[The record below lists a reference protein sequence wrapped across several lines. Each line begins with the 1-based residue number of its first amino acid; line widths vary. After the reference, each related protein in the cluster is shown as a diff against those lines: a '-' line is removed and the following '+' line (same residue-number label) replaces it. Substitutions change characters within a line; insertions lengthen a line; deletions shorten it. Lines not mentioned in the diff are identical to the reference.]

1 MEVINNKTERPLA
14 YYRELFANANPD
26 ELGKKGIASYITPL
40 KKFTINV
47 MGRTYFVS
55 WPEAEFITTP
65 IFMEAS
71 TNASAEES
79 AESKTDARATPS
91 VTARRAREKA
101 QANEAGT
108 LFMPEI
114 SPELEILLL
123 RILLE
128 GTPLP
133 AANKFLA
140 YQELPRG
147 AAYLPAFN
155 RRCTLRIA
163 KQFSSAS
170 HLEQACLA
178 LGAITIK
185 SKADAACQFEFL
197 PNVFVQFL
205 YWEADDE
212 FPAQAQ
218 VLFSDNVT
226 AFFTS
231 EDMVVITEIIIRA
244 LSLGYVI

>member
-1 MEVINNKTERPLA
+1 MEVVNNKTERPLA
-14 YYRELFANANPD
+14 HYRELFANANPE
-26 ELGKKGIASYITPL
+26 ELGQKGIASYMAPM

-47 MGRTYFVS
+47 MGRLYFVS
-55 WPEAEFITTP
+55 WPEAEFVTTP
-65 IFMEAS
+65 IFMEPS
-71 TNASAEES
+71 TSENAEGSSEDA
-79 AESKTDARATPS
+79 ADARATPS

-101 QANEAGT
+101 QANESGT

-128 GTPLP
+128 GTSLP
-133 AANKFLA
+133 AVNKFLA
-140 YQELPRG
+140 YQELPHG

-178 LGAITIK
+178 LGATNIE

-197 PNVFVQFL
+197 SNVFVQFL